1 MFSIAFLNGFDESI
15 LIGFAV
21 VHGWSSTST
30 LNIKKSVRESM
41 RATKNWR

>member
-1 MFSIAFLNGFDESI
+1 MFSIASLNGFDESI

-30 LNIKKSVRESM
+30 LIIKEECPRIHASR
-41 RATKNWR
+41 

>member
-30 LNIKKSVRESM
+30 LNFKEECPRIHASR
-41 RATKNWR
+41 